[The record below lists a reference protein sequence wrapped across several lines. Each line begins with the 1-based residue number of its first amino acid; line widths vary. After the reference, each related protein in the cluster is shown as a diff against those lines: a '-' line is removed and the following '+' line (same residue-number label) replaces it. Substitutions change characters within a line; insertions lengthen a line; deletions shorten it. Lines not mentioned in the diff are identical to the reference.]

1 MSAENQDVGDLWNR
15 ILAAVATM
23 LPVGC
28 YDTWFRPLR
37 ALRMNGSVLHVTVPN
52 ETFHAFFTENYL
64 SLLRQAAT
72 ETAGT
77 GIELLLS
84 TPEPE
89 PPHGEGCAHDT
100 KAQPLPVVRASD
112 LETPVCQQSWLIE
125 RLWTHQA
132 VGIIGGS
139 PKSGKTWLA
148 LEMAVSV
155 ASGSPCFGAFPVFS
169 PGPVLLYA
177 AEDSAATL
185 RSRVETLARLHK
197 INFERLDVHIIT
209 VDSLRLDRPDHQD
222 RLEST
227 LHVYKPALLVLDPLV
242 RVHAIDENVAGQVA
256 ALLGYLRSLQRKTGA
271 AIAVV
276 HHVRKN
282 ASPTGAAGNSL
293 RGSGDLYA
301 WLDSFL
307 YLRMH
312 QGQRT
317 LSAEHRSAPA
327 FGPITLELVQSDPN
341 GPYLK
346 TTAANETQSAP
357 PQDGLPTRILE
368 LLSAAP
374 EPLTVDA
381 LRSRLQVRNQRVIA
395 ALRSLTTQGKIEHH
409 TRGYVASTQT
419 TAPAQLS
426 F

>member
-15 ILAAVATM
+15 ILAGVAAKIPT
-23 LPVGC
+23 GC

-37 ALRMNGSVLHVTVPN
+37 VHRLNGSMWQVAVPT
-52 ETFHAFFTENYL
+52 ETFHDSFAENYL
-64 SLLRQAAT
+64 DLLRQVT
-72 ETAGT
+72 MEVAGA
-77 GIELLLS
+77 GIELRLS

-89 PPHGEGCAHDT
+89 PASGEDCAHGE
-100 KAQPLPVVRASD
+100 KVQPLPVVRASD

-155 ASGSPCFGAFPVFS
+155 ASGSPCFRNFHVFS
-169 PGPVLLYA
+169 PGHVLLYA

-185 RSRVETLARLHK
+185 RSRVETIARLHEV
-197 INFERLDVHIIT
+197 NFERLDVHIIT

-227 LHVYKPALLVLDPLV
+227 LYVHKPALLLLDPLV

-327 FGPITLELVQSDPN
+327 FGPITLELVQSDPI
-341 GPYLK
+341 GPHLK
-346 TTAANETQSAP
+346 IAAAIEAQPAP
-357 PQDGLPTRILE
+357 LQDALKSRIMD
-368 LLSAAP
+368 LLSTTP

-381 LRSRLQVRNQRVIA
+381 LRSRLQVRNQRVVE
-395 ALRSLTTQGKIEHH
+395 ALHGLVDQGQVHRQA
-409 TRGYVASTQT
+409 RGFALSPQT
-419 TAPAQLS
+419 NLPVQTLL
-426 F
+426 